1 MNQQGSCFVICYA
14 LCPDW
19 ITKEIFPA
27 GFEGHHRSQTS
38 LCFKKNCLFLDQRV
52 VIPEQGRNEILLEL
66 QEANFGVVRMK
77 TLARSYVW
85 LPNINIDIEAK
96 VSDCGL
102 CLFNSPSSPVLE
114 LHPWK
119 HPNRAWVCVHAD
131 YAGSFMG
138 QMF

>member
-1 MNQQGSCFVICYA
+1 MCYA
-14 LCPDW
+14 LRPDW
-19 ITKEIFPA
+19 ITTEIFPA
-27 GFEGHHRSQTS
+27 GFEDYHLSQTS

-66 QEANFGVVRMK
+66 QEANFGVVHMK

-85 LPNINIDIEAK
+85 LLNINIDIEAK

-102 CLFNSPSSPVLE
+102 CLLNSPSSPVLE

-119 HPNRAWVCVHAD
+119 HPNGAWVCVHAD